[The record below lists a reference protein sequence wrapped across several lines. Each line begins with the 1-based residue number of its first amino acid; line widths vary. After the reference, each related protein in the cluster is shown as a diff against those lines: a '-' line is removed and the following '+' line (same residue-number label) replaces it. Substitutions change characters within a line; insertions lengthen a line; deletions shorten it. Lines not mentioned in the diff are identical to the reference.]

1 MENKVL
7 LNCFCLSDE
16 TNHYCVLDYYNFSPN
31 HHGGWINTM
40 DNLITILEERCFHGW
55 KEKQIYIK
63 ITEDK
68 DEKDIQF
75 TMRVYDHLLKCGI
88 DVLLWEGDLNGA

>member
-7 LNCFCLSDE
+7 LNCYCLSGESDY
-16 TNHYCVLDYYNFSPN
+16 NCVVDYRSFSPY
-31 HHGGWINTM
+31 HHGGWIATM
-40 DNLITILEERCFHGW
+40 DILITRLEEWCFLEW
-55 KEKQIYIK
+55 KGKQIYIE
-63 ITEDK
+63 IREDR

-88 DVLLWEGDLNGA
+88 DVLLEED